1 MNHDPIASEDSAAD
15 ELAALAERL
24 AEWQFPYPSERF
36 SGRGIVVCAGGSRV
50 FTNAY
55 VLIYVLRRTLGCTL
69 PIEVWHFGTPEMS
82 PSMAGLLAEFDVEVV
97 DAPPRIAAAGA
108 SVLDGW
114 QLKPFALQ
122 QSRFAEVL
130 LLDADQVPVRDPAE
144 VFDWPEYRDAGAVF
158 WPDVVELR
166 ETNPVWAALGLEP
179 RRTISFESGQ
189 VLVDKRRHWRALSV
203 VGALNA
209 EADRLYRMIYGDKD
223 TFLIGWQL
231 AGADAAVVP
240 HAPFGDER
248 YLVQRDFGGAPMFQH
263 RTNAKWSYAGAQ
275 HKLEGFVHLAACE
288 AAIEQLR
295 ARWNGRVFHT
305 PDRSIAAREAETE
318 LVQAGTLLLDVLADE
333 TVRLELLP
341 AGEIAESGGRA
352 NDRQNWWCAEG
363 PDGLE
368 LVICDAD
375 RITYRLRQLDR
386 DNWQGLRKRV
396 PEHVVTLRHEAGGGL
411 RDPSTPG
418 LVDELLRA
426 VGYPHV
432 APGAEAELS
441 AALRLLCRVDRGAM
455 ERLSALAGQSD
466 WLAGIRDAVGE
477 SAEVRDVRRDMGVLG
492 QFYHRSGDNG

>member
-1 MNHDPIASEDSAAD
+1 MNHEPSASDYNGAE
-15 ELAALAERL
+15 ELAALGERL
-24 AEWQFPYPSERF
+24 ANWQPDYPADRF

-55 VLIYVLRRTLGCTL
+55 VLLFVLRRTLGCTL
-69 PIEVWHFGTPEMS
+69 PIEVWHFGAAEMS
-82 PSMAGLLAEFDVEVV
+82 PSMAGLLAELDVDVV
-97 DAPPRIAAAGA
+97 DALPRIAAAGA

-122 QSRFAEVL
+122 HSRFAEVL
-130 LLDADQVPVRDPAE
+130 LLDADQVPVGDPAQ

-158 WPDVVELR
+158 WPDVVELQ
-166 ETNPVWAALGLEP
+166 ETNPVWAALGLTP

-231 AGADAAVVP
+231 ASAAGAVVP
-240 HAPFGDER
+240 HTPFGDER
-248 YLVQRDFGGAPMFQH
+248 YLVQRDFVGAPIFQH
-263 RTNAKWSYAGAQ
+263 RTNSKWSYAGAQ
-275 HKLEGFVHLAACE
+275 HELEGFVHLDACK

-295 ARWNGRVFHT
+295 ARWNGRVFHA
-305 PDRSIAAREAETE
+305 PDRSTVARKVEAE
-318 LVQAGTLLLDVLADE
+318 LVQDGSMLLDVLAEE

-341 AGEIAESGGRA
+341 AGEIAADGGRA
-352 NDRQNWWCAEG
+352 NDRQNWWCTDG
-363 PDGLE
+363 PDGIE

-375 RITYRLRQLDR
+375 RITYRLQRLDR
-386 DNWQGLRKRV
+386 HNWQGLRERV
-396 PEHVVTLRHEAGGGL
+396 PEHEVTLRAAAGGGL
-411 RDPSTPG
+411 SDPSRPG

-432 APGAEAELS
+432 APAAEAELE
-441 AALRLLCRVDRGAM
+441 AALRLLCRVDQGAL
-455 ERLSALAGQSD
+455 ERLTALARQSE
-466 WLAGIRDAVGE
+466 WLAALLDAVAAGTE
-477 SAEVRDVRRDMGVLG
+477 RREVRRDMVLG
-492 QFYHRSGDNG
+492 RFYHFSGDNG